1 MKNDKMALLP
11 QGYDD
16 LLKDLKTRVHKA
28 RMSAVLA
35 ANAELVALY
44 LDIWK
49 AILERRDTE
58 GWGTKI
64 IERLGKDLREAFPD
78 IKGFSP
84 RNFRYMRQLA
94 QICAE
99 NPILQQVVAKLPWGH
114 TITLVEK
121 LKADN
126 ERLWYGLQAIEH
138 GWSRAVLQIQI
149 ETQLHAR
156 QIDAL
161 KGQQLQRP
169 SAGVAIGHGARSS
182 ERSVYF

>member
-1 MKNDKMALLP
+1 MIFL
-11 QGYDD
+11 
-16 LLKDLKTRVHKA
+16 
-28 RMSAVLA
+28 
-35 ANAELVALY
+35 
-44 LDIWK
+44 IW
-49 AILERRDTE
+49 
-58 GWGTKI
+58 
-64 IERLGKDLREAFPD
+64 
-78 IKGFSP
+78 
-84 RNFRYMRQLA
+84 
-94 QICAE
+94 
-99 NPILQQVVAKLPWGH
+99 QQVVAKLPWGH